1 MALYLEKLA
10 RDTSLNTKPEPLK
23 ALATVPTNLQST
35 KVVKE
40 EVKVAVLIKDCSEDK
55 ENKSDILNNLH
66 KLQSPIKPKPLV
78 IKQ

>member
-10 RDTSLNTKPEPLK
+10 RDTSLNSTTEPLK

-40 EVKVAVLIKDCSEDK
+40 EVKVAVLSKDYTEDK
-55 ENKSDILNNLH
+55 ENKSDIFNNLH
-66 KLQSPIKPKPLV
+66 KVISPIKPKPLV